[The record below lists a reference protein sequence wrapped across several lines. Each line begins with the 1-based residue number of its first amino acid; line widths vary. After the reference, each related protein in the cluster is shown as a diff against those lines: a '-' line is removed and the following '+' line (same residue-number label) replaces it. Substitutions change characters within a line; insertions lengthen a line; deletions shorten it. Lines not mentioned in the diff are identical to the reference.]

1 MSYSAYQ
8 KTNETID
15 DKQELLLK
23 TYEEIL
29 SKLNIAAMAV
39 EENDVSAK
47 AEAISKASDALAVLK
62 ASIDFETGG
71 EIANNLDALYAFCID
86 TLVKA
91 SANSDKKAIE
101 DVRDI
106 VNDIYTGFKGAHE
119 SLQASVAAQ

>member
-39 EENDVSAK
+39 EEHDVSAK

-62 ASIDFETGG
+62 ASIDFESGG
-71 EIANNLDALYAFCID
+71 EIAKNLDALYAFCIE
-86 TLVKA
+86 TLLKA
-91 SANSDKKAIE
+91 SADDNAKA
-101 DVRDI
+101 VRDVKDI
-106 VNDIYTGFKGAHE
+106 VEDIYNGFKGAHE
-119 SLQASVAAQ
+119 NLKAEASG